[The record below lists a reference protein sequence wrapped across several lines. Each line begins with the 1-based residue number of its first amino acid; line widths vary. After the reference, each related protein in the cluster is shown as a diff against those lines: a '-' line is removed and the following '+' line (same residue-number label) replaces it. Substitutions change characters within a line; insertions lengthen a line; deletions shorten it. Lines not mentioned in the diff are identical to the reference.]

1 MTADEI
7 VKALRTCAKPTCYDC
22 PYRGKRDCRVKVSND
37 AADALETLLL
47 FHAEERG
54 EQR

>member
-1 MTADEI
+1 MTVNEI
-7 VKALRTCAKPTCYDC
+7 IHALRTCATPTCSSC
-22 PYRGKRDCRVKVSND
+22 PYRGKINCHLTMLND
-37 AADALETLLL
+37 AADAMETLLL